1 MTAQKALLA
10 TVLVLSYAGTA
21 LAKPPEH
28 APAHGWR
35 KKNDPEYVGYTGT
48 TWSRDYDV
56 SSGRC
61 NREEIGAVL
70 GGAIGGVIANR
81 NSDEHRVVAT
91 ILGAAAGALIGA
103 KIGRELDDGDR
114 GCVGHVLEIG
124 VPGQRVI
131 WANSR
136 TGVSY
141 VLVPGEGRKIKG
153 RPCRDFTL
161 MATRGKAKEE
171 KRGTACQVG
180 VGEWNFS

>member
-1 MTAQKALLA
+1 MSALKYLA
-10 TVLVLSYAGTA
+10 SVLVLMYAGAT

-48 TWSRDYDV
+48 KWSRDYDV
-56 SSGRC
+56 ASGRC

-114 GCVGHVLEIG
+114 GCVGHVLELG
-124 VPGQRVI
+124 EPGRRVI

-141 VLVPGEGRKIKG
+141 ALVPGEGKKLQG
-153 RPCRDFTL
+153 KPCRNYTL
-161 MATRGKAKEE
+161 TATRNGQKEE

-180 VGEWNFS
+180 IGEWTFS